1 MTFSSESPA
10 LQSLG
15 FESPDLTRF
24 RTPAVRHLAWM
35 CHTAQLLA
43 GPQVVDLR
51 AYWPADLLARLARWD
66 AHPEAGPA
74 VLTQPANRRL
84 GIYFE
89 SLYACLLTDIL
100 GWDLLVR
107 NLPIRH
113 AGITLG
119 ELDFVVRNRHTGVVE
134 HHEIAVKFYLG
145 YVPAGGSA
153 GDHTGD
159 HDVRWYGPN
168 ARDRLDLKT
177 RRLLDEQSQRTAL
190 PETAIAL
197 REQGIEQPQLSCI
210 FMPGYLFYPLD
221 SQVYTGK
228 WVPVNHPRGVWAY
241 LDAALQMDVSH
252 WVPLRK
258 PHWLGPW
265 VQTSA
270 PNVDDRD
277 SALAEIREA
286 ATPRLFAQLRQH
298 PLSGDWYEERRIF
311 VMPARW
317 PGV

>member
-10 LQSLG
+10 LQSPG
-15 FESPDLTRF
+15 PASPDLVRF

-35 CHTAQLLA
+35 CHTAQLLD
-43 GPQVVDLR
+43 GPQVIDLR
-51 AYWPADLLARLARWD
+51 AYWPEDLLARLSHWD

-74 VLTQPANRRL
+74 ALSQPANRRL
-84 GIYFE
+84 GMYFE

-119 ELDFVVRNRHTGVVE
+119 ELDFVVRNGHTGVVE

-145 YVPAGGSA
+145 YLQPGSA
-153 GDHTGD
+153 ADNQ
-159 HDVRWYGPN
+159 DVCWYGPN

-177 RRLLDEQSQRTAL
+177 RRLLDQQSQRTAL
-190 PETAIAL
+190 PETTAAL
-197 REQGIEQPQLSCI
+197 QHAGIEQPQATRI

-221 SQVYTGK
+221 VQLQAAE

-241 LDAALQMDVSH
+241 LDAAVWMDVSH

-265 VQTSA
+265 VQSTA
-270 PNVDDRD
+270 PDELERD
-277 SALAEIREA
+277 TALAEIREL
-286 ATPRLFAQLRQH
+286 ATPRLFARLQQH
-298 PLSGDWYEERRIF
+298 PYTGDWCEAQRIF

-317 PGV
+317 PGI